1 MSKPLILTQASW
13 AKIYN
18 QIANEY
24 PPSVLLIR
32 DKMKAVL
39 GFTSRTHEEW
49 FEHNLSK
56 DRRNVS
62 YSTKYC
68 VQTIHLDF
76 YNEPKRTFFLLK
88 YGDYIEIGKTALD
101 KESDML
107 YN

>member
-1 MSKPLILTQASW
+1 MSKSLILTQASW

-24 PPSVLLIR
+24 PPSVLLVR

-49 FEHNLSK
+49 VEFQLWAEGSK
-56 DRRNVS
+56 TRHQLES
-62 YSTKYC
+62 
-68 VQTIHLDF
+68 TIHLDF

-88 YGDYIEIGKTALD
+88 YSEHIEIGKT
-101 KESDML
+101 
-107 YN
+107 NT

>member
-49 FEHNLSK
+49 VDQEVNIK
-56 DRRNVS
+56 DIRYGTR
-62 YSTKYC
+62 YRID
-68 VQTIHLDF
+68 TIHLDF

-88 YGDYIEIGKTALD
+88 YGDYIEIGKT
-101 KESDML
+101 
-107 YN
+107 NT

>member
-49 FEHNLSK
+49 ADQEVNIK
-56 DRRNVS
+56 DIRYGTR
-62 YSTKYC
+62 YRID
-68 VQTIHLDF
+68 TIHLDF

-88 YGDYIEIGKTALD
+88 YGDHIEIGKT
-101 KESDML
+101 
-107 YN
+107 NT